1 MNANLCSL
9 FWEGF
14 VVNSFS
20 HPSANSLLIQLQPD
34 AAVMPCCRRCERR
47 VPVVHD
53 VSSAECVNASCLIG
67 SSGSTSPS
75 GACVAPLRGHH
86 RKISWLPERQRYTT
100 TLSVWVESLVRLL
113 PIKHVAQLTGLHWHT
128 VKNIDYRRLL
138 RERTEPQ
145 RHTLRRLVMDE
156 FALFKGHRYA
166 TVVMDADTQQVLWVG
181 EGRSRAAFRPFF
193 WLGAEGCA
201 AIQSVAMDMNTALD
215 LEVRHHPQAEVV
227 YDLFHVVAKYG
238 REVIDRVRVDQANQL
253 RDNPKS
259 RQVIKRSRWLLL
271 RNRNLP
277 EGHEVKLTALLEA
290 NQPLNVVWL
299 MKTTLKELWYAPS
312 EQEAQRRWTSWYRQS
327 QESGIKALQHF
338 AETERYAGGIIAR
351 VPDTG

>member
-1 MNANLCSL
+1 MLTFAPCSGKALSSIPSRILLPTPCLSSSSLILPSCPVAGAVNGGCLLCMM
-9 FWEGF
+9 F
-14 VVNSFS
+14 
-20 HPSANSLLIQLQPD
+20 P
-34 AAVMPCCRRCERR
+34 
-47 VPVVHD
+47 
-53 VSSAECVNASCLIG
+53 SAECVNASCSIG

-75 GACVAPLRGHH
+75 GACVAPIAGHH

-193 WLGAEGCA
+193 VWLGAEGCA

-215 LEVRHHPQAEVV
+215 
-227 YDLFHVVAKYG
+227 
-238 REVIDRVRVDQANQL
+238 
-253 RDNPKS
+253 
-259 RQVIKRSRWLLL
+259 
-271 RNRNLP
+271 
-277 EGHEVKLTALLEA
+277 
-290 NQPLNVVWL
+290 
-299 MKTTLKELWYAPS
+299 
-312 EQEAQRRWTSWYRQS
+312 RR
-327 QESGIKALQHF
+327 SGITARRRKWSMTCSMWWQSM
-338 AETERYAGGIIAR
+338 AGR
-351 VPDTG
+351 LSTGSASTSQSTP

>member
-1 MNANLCSL
+1 MM
-9 FWEGF
+9 F
-14 VVNSFS
+14 
-20 HPSANSLLIQLQPD
+20 P
-34 AAVMPCCRRCERR
+34 
-47 VPVVHD
+47 
-53 VSSAECVNASCLIG
+53 SAECVNASCSIG

-75 GACVAPLRGHH
+75 GACVAPIAGHH

-193 WLGAEGCA
+193 VWLGAEGCA

-215 LEVRHHPQAEVV
+215 LEVRHHCPQAEVV

-271 RNRNLP
+271 RNPENLP
-277 EGHEVKLTALLEA
+277 EGHEVKLTELLEA

-299 MKTTLKELWYAPS
+299 MKTALKELWYAPS
-312 EQEAQRRWTSWYRQS
+312 EQEAQRRWISWYRQS

-338 AETERYAGGIIAR
+338 AEKLKGYAGGIIASAR
-351 VPDTG
+351 HRLNTSVLEGMNNKIKVMKRMAYGYRDNAYFFLKIKAAFPGKAR